1 MAFMP
6 SASTA
11 WTSAPAFAKQ
21 RTASA
26 FPSREPHS
34 RGVSAPLSLDS
45 LSAPESIRNCTTWAS
60 PPIAASVSVER
71 PAWSVAS
78 SFAPFS
84 TRNSTMARLPCWAA
98 KCSAVISRSPRSS
111 KGAPFSTRS
120 RASSSLPCTTM
131 AATMPA
137 GNSWAFL
144 PGSMMA
150 FLIASSYSRSPMG
163 ASSPSKA
170 SSSPSEEALLAPR
183 SCRWAGR
190 RRSAPAPAAAKA
202 EEALARERSLQ
213 TQETSC
219 SSEPKSSTS
228 RNRLGCLGWPM
239 VAAP

>member
-11 WTSAPAFAKQ
+11 SMSAPAFAKQ
-21 RTASA
+21 RTASTL
-26 FPSREPHS
+26 PSKDPHS
-34 RGVSAPLSLDS
+34 KGVSAPLSFDS
-45 LSAPESIRNCTTWAS
+45 MSAPESIRNCTTLAS

-71 PAWSVAS
+71 CAWSVAS

-98 KCSAVISRSPRSS
+98 KCSAVISRRPRSS
-111 KGAPFSTRS
+111 KGAPFSTSS
-120 RASSSLPCTTM
+120 RASSSLPCTTL

-163 ASSPSKA
+163 ASSPSEA
-170 SSSPSEEALLAPR
+170 SSSLSEEALLAPR
-183 SCRWAGR
+183 SCRRAGR
-190 RRSAPAPAAAKA
+190 SASAPAAAKA
-202 EEALARERSLQ
+202 EEALATERSPQ
-213 TQETSC
+213 SQETSC